1 MTYKEEYRDLFS
13 APDEYYFAQ
22 CISADFKMGAGIAL
36 QTGKSQH
43 WNQCQER

>member
-22 CISADFKMGAGIAL
+22 CISADFKMGGAGIAL
-36 QTGKSQH
+36 QSKYRCKHFGM
-43 WNQCQER
+43 

>member
-36 QTGKSQH
+36 QFKKVKSR
-43 WNQCQER
+43 NPPGL